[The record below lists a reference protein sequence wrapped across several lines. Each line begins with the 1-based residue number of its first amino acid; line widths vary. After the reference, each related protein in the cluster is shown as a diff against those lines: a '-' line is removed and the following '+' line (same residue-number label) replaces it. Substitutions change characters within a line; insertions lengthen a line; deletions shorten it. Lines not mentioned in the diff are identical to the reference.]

1 MDYKKEIKNIGL
13 FERVCEASADHA
25 LDAELNLPDYCPAI
39 QRIIKCS
46 IIPNV
51 ISSRIQ
57 SGKIT
62 AEINAVIRLVYADES
77 GNIASFEQ
85 SDSFEKS
92 VEHSSISQD
101 CISDIRIKTDYV
113 NCRATSPRKADIR
126 SMIRIICSVS
136 KKRSEDIL
144 VDVNGCGIQTM
155 KDSVQAASVTALNQK
170 IFSVS
175 EIKEISDDKPVVVSI
190 LNSQANA
197 VCSEIKVINNK
208 ALIKGECN
216 VKVYYIYNEK
226 GDVECAEHNMPISQ
240 IIEAEGLAEDNN
252 VNVSLSV
259 YFCEV
264 YSKVNSNGE
273 MRQLDINVGIGSY
286 LVSFEENP
294 VSFITDAYSTSYD
307 LVNTTKSIEVMSFN
321 KKIDN
326 SFTNKTVLES
336 IGVSV
341 ERIICSSCSDMSY
354 TYALKDSNCQ
364 ISGSYEITVLY
375 VDSEKQIGIIKKPI
389 TFDYSVA
396 LNMPAESIRCLGGVS
411 LIGCSCAAT
420 GESRLEIKAEM
431 FASFCVFNCRIKKY
445 ISAIETGEISS
456 NKNDKSSLTIYFA
469 DKGEAVWN
477 IARKYCTTV
486 EAITEE
492 NELNERILDSS
503 RMLLIPLA
511 E

>member
-1 MDYKKEIKNIGL
+1 MDFNKETKNIGL
-13 FERVCEASADHA
+13 FEKACEASADHA

-46 IIPNV
+46 IIPNI

-57 SGKIT
+57 PGKIT
-62 AEINAVIRLVYADES
+62 AEINAVVRLIYADES
-77 GNIASFEQ
+77 GNIASYEQ

-92 VEHSSISQD
+92 VEHSSIAQD
-101 CISDIRIKTDYV
+101 CISEIRIKTDYV

-126 SMIRIICSVS
+126 SMIRIICNVS
-136 KKRSEDIL
+136 KKRNDDIL

-155 KDSVQAASVTALNQK
+155 RESTDVSSITALNQK
-170 IFSVS
+170 IFNVS
-175 EIKEISDDKPVVVSI
+175 EIKEISNDKPVVVSI

-197 VCSEIKVINNK
+197 ICNEIKVINNK

-226 GDVECAEHNMPISQ
+226 GEVECAEHNMPISQ
-240 IIEAEGLAEDNN
+240 IIEAEGLSEEDNI
-252 VNVSLSV
+252 NVSLSI
-259 YFCEV
+259 YSCEV
-264 YSKVNSNGE
+264 FSKVNSDGE
-273 MRQLDINVGIGSY
+273 MRQLDINVGISLF
-286 LVSFEENP
+286 LVSFEESP
-294 VSFITDAYSTSYD
+294 VSFINDAYSTLYD
-307 LVNTTKSIEVMSFN
+307 LANTTKSIEVMSFN

-326 SFTNKTVLES
+326 SFTNKTILES

-341 ERIICSSCSDMSY
+341 EKIICSSCGDMSY
-354 TYALKDSNCQ
+354 TYMLKDNNCQ
-364 ISGSYEITVLY
+364 ISGNYEITVLY

-389 TFDYSVA
+389 NFDYSVP
-396 LNMPAESIRCLGGVS
+396 LNTSAESIKCLGGVS
-411 LIGCSCAAT
+411 VIGCNCVAT
-420 GESRLEIKAEM
+420 GESRLEIKTEM
-431 FASFCVFNCRIKKY
+431 FAGFCIFNCKIKKY
-445 ISAIETGEISS
+445 ISSIETGEISS
-456 NKNDKSSLTIYFA
+456 EKENKSSLTIYFA

-492 NELNERILDSS
+492 NELSERILESS
-503 RMLLIPLA
+503 KMLLIPLA